1 MEAINKGTKIKDIP
15 KKFPV
20 SLDQAKRLSRYNNM
34 LNKVT
39 RNLNSKALLKFELLG
54 LKALSLSKLFKNEDW
69 EGLNEIFLLV
79 NEGTKGTI

>member
-1 MEAINKGTKIKDIP
+1 
-15 KKFPV
+15 
-20 SLDQAKRLSRYNNM
+20 M
-34 LNKVT
+34 LNKVA

>member
-1 MEAINKGTKIKDIP
+1 LEAINKGTKIKDIP